1 MNDKNNLLDG
11 LPEFTGKPIAVV
23 TSDWHIA
30 LNAWKKLPDIKGDA
44 DYSLKQIVDAA
55 IAFQIPLIAAGDL
68 FDVKHPDSYT
78 VNATAGHMARLHAAG
93 LKCYYV
99 QGQHEMANPT
109 WFSLFPGCEHVHNK
123 YFEISGVK
131 LFGYDYFLPTSIEDS
146 YNRFKPADVLVTH
159 QVWSE
164 LLPHTGQ
171 EFCCSYTLVGQQI
184 PYKAL
189 ISGDFHSHFVTP
201 VGAMKFV
208 SPGSICL
215 QDLKESCNKAMWIMT
230 DRLEFVS
237 VPYFS
242 RKLVHFTI
250 DSEKSLHSLVSSADE
265 LVKINYQT
273 LPNDIGRPIFRIRYS
288 SAVDNVNAA
297 ITAAFKGKAHVDL
310 VQVLD
315 EENLVPLAVTE
326 DNKEID
332 LNTDA
337 SFHESLKDFCDV
349 RDRGYS
355 DLVGMWSARSV
366 DDLRNHIGSIASDIR
381 EKGSTEKV

>member
-1 MNDKNNLLDG
+1 MVNEFIK
-11 LPEFTGKPIAVV
+11 LPEHKGKPVAVV

-44 DYSLKQIVDAA
+44 EFSLRQIVDAA
-55 IAFQIPLIAAGDL
+55 LALNVPIIAAGDL

-78 VNATAGHMARLHAAG
+78 VNVTARHMARLHAAG
-93 LKCYYV
+93 LKCFYV

-109 WFSLFPGCEHVHNK
+109 WFSLFPGCEHVHDRH
-123 YFEISGVK
+123 FEIGGIK
-131 LFGYDYFLPTSIEDS
+131 FFGYDYFLPSSVEDS
-146 YNRFKPADVLVTH
+146 YNRFKTADVLVTH

-171 EFCCSYTLVGQQI
+171 EFCCSFGLVGQNI

-189 ISGDFHSHFVTP
+189 ISGDFHSHFVSQ
-201 VGAMKFV
+201 VGAMQFV

-215 QDLKESCNKAMWIMT
+215 QDLKESCNKALWVMT
-230 DRLEFVS
+230 DRFEFLS
-237 VPYFS
+237 LPYLS

-250 DSEKSLHSLVSSADE
+250 DSENSLNSLVSSADE
-265 LVKINYQT
+265 LVKINY
-273 LPNDIGRPIFRIRYS
+273 LPLPDNIGKPIFRIRYS
-288 SAVDNVNAA
+288 SSIDNVNAA

-315 EENLVPLAVTE
+315 EENLVPMAVAE
-326 DNKEID
+326 DNKS
-332 LNTDA
+332 LNLDTDA

-349 RDRGYS
+349 KDRGYT
-355 DLVGMWSARSV
+355 DLINMWSAKTV
-366 DDLRNHIGSIASDIR
+366 DDLRSHISHITSDIKDK
-381 EKGSTEKV
+381 ELSE